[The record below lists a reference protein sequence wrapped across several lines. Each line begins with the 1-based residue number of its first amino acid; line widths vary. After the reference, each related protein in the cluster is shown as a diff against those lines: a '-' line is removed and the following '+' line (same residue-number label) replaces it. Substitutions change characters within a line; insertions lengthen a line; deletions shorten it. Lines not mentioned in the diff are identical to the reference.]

1 MNMNSRKPFPMR
13 LWVSRGLGALA
24 LAAGTVVAQPAFAAS
39 TAHITLYVTGAPS
52 TAWVEVEWQNP
63 VDSSWQVVTGWQGD
77 LDYTDSGVAYKQWA
91 VDQRDYGTGPF
102 RWVVCVKKGGAV
114 MATSQTFKLPTDSA
128 ANLVMTLNAAT
139 TSPVAST
146 GAKPAATPAA
156 ASATPMTLSSW
167 TKNEGFDAKGE
178 AIARI
183 TMMIAPISPQA
194 FVGVQYKDAEGVW
207 QDVTGWQ
214 TGITINEKGVGVV
227 QWAVCKR
234 CFGNGP
240 MRWIIYG
247 AQGGAVVGVSPE
259 FNLPTDVGVNFVM
272 HLTNK

>member
-102 RWVVCVKKGGAV
+102 LWVVCVKKGGAV

-128 ANLVMTLNAAT
+128 ANLVITLNAAT
-139 TSPVAST
+139 TSPVAPT
-146 GAKPAATPAA
+146 GAKPTAAPAA
-156 ASATPMTLSSW
+156 ASATPTTLSSW

-183 TMMIAPISPQA
+183 TMMIAQVSPTA
-194 FVGVQYKDAEGVW
+194 YAGVQYQDAAGVW
-207 QDVTGWQ
+207 QDVKGWQ
-214 TGITINEKGVGVV
+214 TTVTINEKGVAFV
-227 QWAVCKR
+227 QWAVNKAN
-234 CFGNGP
+234 FGQGP
-240 MRWIIYG
+240 MRWIVYG
-247 AQGGAVVGVSPE
+247 GKGGAVIGVSPT
-259 FNLPTDVGVNFVM
+259 FKLPTDCGVNFIM
-272 HLTNK
+272 NLTK